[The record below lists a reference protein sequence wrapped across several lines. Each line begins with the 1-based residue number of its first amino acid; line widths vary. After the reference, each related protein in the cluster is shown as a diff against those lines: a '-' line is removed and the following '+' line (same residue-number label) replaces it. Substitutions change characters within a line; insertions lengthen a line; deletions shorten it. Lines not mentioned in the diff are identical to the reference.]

1 MKNSPTNSLYQRIYT
16 MVDQIPEGYVATY
29 GQIANLVGS
38 CGARQ
43 VGYALAALHDEIDVP
58 WHRVIN
64 SQGCIS
70 MRTRNDNH
78 QDQRKRLLS
87 EGINFNDHETIN
99 LEIFR
104 WPGPG
109 KAP

>member
-1 MKNSPTNSLYQRIYT
+1 MNANPESLFQRIYE

-29 GQIANLVGS
+29 GQIAKLVES

-43 VGYALAALHDEIDVP
+43 VGYALAALPDEIDVP

-64 SQGCIS
+64 SRGCIS
-70 MRTRNDNH
+70 MRSRDEGH
-78 QDQRKRLLS
+78 KDQRTLLMA
-87 EGINFNDHETIN
+87 EGVDFNDSGKIN

-104 WPGPG
+104 WSGH
-109 KAP
+109 A